1 MVRGVHG
8 AVNEGL
14 ARAGTGLAHR
24 LVLAGVSG
32 RHEPGHRV
40 GRRGAE
46 GACQL
51 VPCGHA
57 AGVLVDA
64 QVGDAGGAAGL
75 ANGPGRVRGVELD
88 GVPATGRVE
97 TAVGA
102 REQGSDGPHAAVFG
116 NVHAARLAR
125 CGPRAGGVCAGQEAV
140 QLPSAD
146 EQREERLARPVA
158 HAVHAHALDA
168 RRGREGPA
176 RHQER
181 KAPGVAAR
189 LRRLA
194 GLVVRRHEG
203 QAGGTGHGDVDARQA
218 LVEVELEGGDHA
230 EGGRKVLEPLGERQ
244 ARRPLAVLL
253 AGGEGPALRRRQGR
267 EARQVA
273 EEGLDASLVV
283 RRVRAGA
290 LGEVRGQ
297 VEGTLQ
303 GDEAVITVLGELVH
317 VARHPPAA
325 VAAQAVCGEAWGALP
340 LHEAASCE
348 KCRQHAVVG
357 RGLPVGDQVAQGS
370 GHVVAPLDQGLDGLH
385 ARLCRNLRC
394 GAARAFRRGRR
405 LPGGLRGGLELPAVA
420 Q

>member
-1 MVRGVHG
+1 M
-8 AVNEGL
+8 
-14 ARAGTGLAHR
+14 RAM
-24 LVLAGVSG
+24 
-32 RHEPGHRV
+32 
-40 GRRGAE
+40 
-46 GACQL
+46 
-51 VPCGHA
+51 
-57 AGVLVDA
+57 
-64 QVGDAGGAAGL
+64 
-75 ANGPGRVRGVELD
+75 
-88 GVPATGRVE
+88 
-97 TAVGA
+97 
-102 REQGSDGPHAAVFG
+102 
-116 NVHAARLAR
+116 
-125 CGPRAGGVCAGQEAV
+125 
-140 QLPSAD
+140 
-146 EQREERLARPVA
+146 A

-194 GLVVRRHEG
+194 GLVVRRHQG

-244 ARRPLAVLL
+244 ARRPLAVVL

-303 GDEAVITVLGELVH
+303 GDEAVIAVLGELVH

-325 VAAQAVCGEAWGALP
+325 VAAQTVCGEAGRALP
-340 LHEAASCE
+340 VHEAGAHQE
-348 KCRQHAVVG
+348 RRKHAVVG
-357 RGLPVGDQVAQGS
+357 RGLSVGDQVPQGG
-370 GHVVAPLDQGLDGLH
+370 GHVVAPLDQGLD
-385 ARLCRNLRC
+385 
-394 GAARAFRRGRR
+394 AARAVLFRRLGGAGPRR
-405 LPGGLRGGLELPAVA
+405 AGGSGCLPGGSRRGLELLSVTDGAHAEHGDARAPDAPRHGVGKAACGLGCPQEGTAHRDGGHAAHDHGPRRPAACRVVTRVLLHVSPPQA
-420 Q
+420 SCGLDSSLPLPAHAIGDGVNGMARYGEKRRCIQTPPEKCDFKQKDVRLSV

>member
-64 QVGDAGGAAGL
+64 QVRDARGATGLTDGGG
-75 ANGPGRVRGVELD
+75 GVHGVELH
-88 GVPATGRVE
+88 GVPAGGWVE
-97 TAVGA
+97 PLVGA
-102 REQGSDGPHAAVFG
+102 SQQGVDGQHPAVPR
-116 NVHAARLAR
+116 NVQVAV
-125 CGPRAGGVCAGQEAV
+125 PRGDGLCVRSRRAGQEAV

-146 EQREERLARPVA
+146 EQREERLVRAMA

-203 QAGGTGHGDVDARQA
+203 QAGGAGHGDVDARQA

-253 AGGEGPALRRRQGR
+253 AGGEGAVLWRGEGR

-303 GDEAVITVLGELVH
+303 GDEAVIAVLGELVH

-325 VAAQAVCGEAWGALP
+325 VAAQTVCGEARGVLP
-340 LHEAASCE
+340 LHDAASDE
-348 KCRQHAVVG
+348 K
-357 RGLPVGDQVAQGS
+357 
-370 GHVVAPLDQGLDGLH
+370 
-385 ARLCRNLRC
+385 
-394 GAARAFRRGRR
+394 RR
-405 LPGGLRGGLELPAVA
+405 
-420 Q
+420 